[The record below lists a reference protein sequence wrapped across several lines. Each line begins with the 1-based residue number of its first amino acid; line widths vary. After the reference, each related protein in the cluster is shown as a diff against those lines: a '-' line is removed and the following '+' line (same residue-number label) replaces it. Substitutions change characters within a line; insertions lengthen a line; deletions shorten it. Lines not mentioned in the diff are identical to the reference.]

1 MLRCQLKW
9 VCETEVQV
17 GVWLKIQIWVSFARR
32 FCLKP
37 LDWMRLFRE
46 WVLIEEKFRLM
57 LENSEGWKSGRWIIS
72 EGRCRVRYKGSRDI
86 VCMLAATWWR
96 HFKEKELIIL
106 VKSCLK
112 FSNKEGQL
120 ATLTEAAGGIEGRL
134 DWIGFKRGK
143 ELRGELQVASM
154 YVYTCGKKLRNEYY
168 LERKWGQY
176 KFFFFF
182 KRK

>member
-1 MLRCQLKW
+1 MLRCKLKC
-9 VCETEVQV
+9 VSEIGVQV

-37 LDWMRLFRE
+37 LDWMRQFRVSVDRKE
-46 WVLIEEKFRLM
+46 IQRLM
-57 LENSEGWKSGRWIIS
+57 LETSECWKLGRWITS
-72 EGRCRVRYKGSRDI
+72 EGRCRERFKGSRDI

-96 HFKEKELIIL
+96 YFKEKELIIL

-120 ATLTEAAGGIEGRL
+120 ATLTEAAGGIEGRR

-154 YVYTCGKKLRNEYY
+154 SILVKKRSWEMSAI
-168 LERKWGQY
+168 
-176 KFFFFF
+176 
-182 KRK
+182 